1 MKHLICEA
9 FCASLDVRTVPVGY
23 AVCTPYANV
32 DGDPQL
38 IYFVRDERNR
48 WRLEDD
54 GTQVPLLEAN
64 GVDLS
69 GKARGE
75 AFEHLLDEYGA
86 QFNKDSRT
94 LYSAPLAEA
103 EIGAAAVRFVGLLL
117 RIQDLA
123 LMSPQ
128 ITRSNFREDALIAI
142 HNAFDG
148 RARIDEQAEVSPE
161 LAGQE
166 ADVVIRAPFPSA
178 LPVGV
183 YFATSE
189 ERALQALVV
198 KMEAERYREIAASI
212 ILMVEHAKHNP
223 VKESTLGL
231 ALSRLDAVVSLRDS
245 QKDTMEKLARVV
257 GVNGP
262 TRVLQ

>member
-1 MKHLICEA
+1 MLAYMA
-9 FCASLDVRTVPVGY
+9 FPRIIGRKSTQATDWSASTARSNAAPMSSASSPMTRPSSGSS
-23 AVCTPYANV
+23 APSS
-32 DGDPQL
+32 
-38 IYFVRDERNR
+38 
-48 WRLEDD
+48 WSK
-54 GTQVPLLEAN
+54 PLLEAN

-69 GKARGE
+69 GKARRE

-161 LAGQE
+161 LVGQE
-166 ADVVIRAPFPSA
+166 ADVVIRAPVPSA
-178 LPVGV
+178 PPVGV

-223 VKESTLGL
+223 VKELTLGL
-231 ALSRLDAVVSLRDS
+231 AMSRLDAVVSLRDS
-245 QKDTMEKLARVV
+245 QQDTMERLAPVV